1 MPEMRE
7 TPDGNLDPSQAAD
20 LALLVDLEA
29 RWENLRAPRSCTT
42 EGPCA
47 ADDLQARQ
55 KAYDAFRARLRAY
68 NRRYAPEHVS
78 ERLLNTAARLGKW
91 CRGVLDLYRLAEHDP
106 RVGCPVHLL
115 EKAYR
120 HAEWLA
126 AKAGG
131 PPTGRSEPPVNV
143 PAALRDLEALAAW
156 CDGLATAS

>member
-1 MPEMRE
+1 MPETHDVLR
-7 TPDGNLDPSQAAD
+7 PPLAPAQAVE
-20 LALLVDLEA
+20 LALLIDLEA

-42 EGPCA
+42 EGLSA
-47 ADDLQARQ
+47 AGNLQAMQR
-55 KAYDAFRARLRAY
+55 AYDAFRARLRAY

-78 ERLLNTAARLGKW
+78 ERLLNTPGRLGKW
-91 CRGVLDLYRLAEHDP
+91 CREARDLYRLAEHDR

-120 HAEWLA
+120 HADWLA
-126 AKAGG
+126 AKAGERAA
-131 PPTGRSEPPVNV
+131 GRSEPPVTI